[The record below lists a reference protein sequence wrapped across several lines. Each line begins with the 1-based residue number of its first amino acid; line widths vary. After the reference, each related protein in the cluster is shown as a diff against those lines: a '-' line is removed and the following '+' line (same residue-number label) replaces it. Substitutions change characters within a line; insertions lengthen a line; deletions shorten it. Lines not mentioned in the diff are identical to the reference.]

1 MSETIQIPTLLSNP
15 EYQKMS
21 AYEKETHI
29 KEILRKTLKMNPSG
43 VTVTQLNQKLPFDR
57 RIIEKHLAAMEFTN
71 EIYIIKLGSNKL
83 YIPNHKA
90 LHEAT
95 RDSERIEHFEYNV
108 YTLKNKLGDFVVVQ
122 QKDLRRDSADIT
134 GGLQIPLA
142 HYEKFVNYLKKSLVD
157 IKRRELR

>member
-43 VTVTQLNQKLPFDR
+43 VTVTQLKQKLPFDR

-122 QKDLRRDSADIT
+122 QKDLRKDSADIT